1 MNDLSAIA
9 ALLYDAS
16 DELADENDR
25 AEARE
30 QNKTVD
36 PLVERMA
43 SNRKRMN
50 PSLDASKVGQ
60 PRPCNTGLIV
70 GNFAAGYGARK

>member
-1 MNDLSAIA
+1 MADLSAIA
-9 ALLYDAS
+9 ALLYDAA

-30 QNKTVD
+30 QNRAVD

-43 SNRKRMN
+43 ANRRRMN
-50 PSLDASKVGQ
+50 PSLDQSKVGQ

-70 GNFAAGYGARK
+70 GNFVAGYGARK

>member
-9 ALLYDAS
+9 ALLYDAA
-16 DELADENDR
+16 DELMAENDR

-30 QNKTVD
+30 PNRAVD

-43 SNRKRMN
+43 ANRRRMN
-50 PSLDASKVGQ
+50 PSLIVSDVGQ
-60 PRPCNTGLIV
+60 PRPNNTGLIV
-70 GNFAAGYGARK
+70 GNFVAGYGARK

>member
-1 MNDLSAIA
+1 MTDLSAIA
-9 ALLYDAS
+9 ALLYDAA

-30 QNKTVD
+30 QNRVVD

-43 SNRKRMN
+43 ANRRRMN
-50 PSLDASKVGQ
+50 PSLRESDVGQ

-70 GNFAAGYGARK
+70 GNFIKSGRA